1 MEILIG
7 RECESTAL
15 GFLVNGKHMKDTSY
29 DVPNTVSRLKPDEKT
44 AHCRIFINET
54 SGKMTVVNL
63 NPQNSTYVDGEEVE
77 TKTPI
82 SLHSVIS
89 MGADQFRLNL
99 KKLLK
104 SVGYEKPYSIKH
116 LKKIWDKYDKTLLQ
130 LQIEQQKNANK
141 QKLQGLLSQVS
152 MLCVIIPSVL
162 PSVPI
167 PPILRVLLVVA
178 ALGVGVYFFIK
189 GNKPDN
195 SFVMK
200 KRNLDEE
207 FKEDYVCPRCG
218 YFLGFT
224 PYENLEYKDK
234 CSHCGCKYTT

>member
-7 RECESTAL
+7 RECESSAM
-15 GFLVNGKHMKDTSY
+15 GFCVNGKHLKDSSY
-29 DVPNTVSRLKPDEKT
+29 DVPNTVSRLKLDENT
-44 AHCRIFINET
+44 AHCRIFINES
-54 SGKMTVVNL
+54 SGKMTILNL
-63 NPQNSTYVDGEEVE
+63 NPMNSTYVDGQEIE
-77 TKTPI
+77 TKTSI
-82 SLHSVIS
+82 SEHSVIS
-89 MGADQFRLNL
+89 LGADQYRLNL

-104 SVGYEKPYSIKH
+104 SIGYEKPYSIKP

-130 LQIEQQKNANK
+130 LQIEQQQNANK

-178 ALGVGVYFFIK
+178 ALVVGIYFFIK

-200 KRNLDEE
+200 KRILDDE
-207 FKEDYVCPRCG
+207 FKDDYTCPKCG
-218 YFLGFT
+218 MFLGFT

-234 CSHCGCKYTT
+234 CSHCGCKYIT